1 MDFSWFGV
9 TIIDIGVLSFSGA
22 GFVWLFRRIALLEK
36 QNLSLQEKVLSLQ
49 EDNLSLQEDNLS
61 LQEKILSLN
70 QANDTL
76 RFRIETLEKE
86 NRDLEKRLDVLSGR
100 YAEIKEMHEKLF
112 PMLNQILRTLSEK

>member
-22 GFVWLFRRIALLEK
+22 GFVWLFRRIASLEK
-36 QNLSLQEKVLSLQ
+36 QNSSLQKE
-49 EDNLSLQEDNLS
+49 
-61 LQEKILSLN
+61 ILSLKQEN
-70 QANDTL
+70 ETL
-76 RFRIETLEKE
+76 RFRIEALEEENRNLEKGF
-86 NRDLEKRLDVLSGR
+86 DVLSGR

>member
-22 GFVWLFRRIALLEK
+22 GFVWLFRRIASLEK
-36 QNLSLQEKVLSLQ
+36 QIVSLNQE
-49 EDNLSLQEDNLS
+49 
-61 LQEKILSLN
+61 ILSLN
-70 QANDTL
+70 QENNTL
-76 RFRIETLEKE
+76 RFRIETLEEE
-86 NRDLEKRLDVLSGR
+86 NRDLEKKFDILSGR

>member
-22 GFVWLFRRIALLEK
+22 GFVWLFRRIASLEK
-36 QNLSLQEKVLSLQ
+36 QIVSLNQE
-49 EDNLSLQEDNLS
+49 
-61 LQEKILSLN
+61 ILSLN
-70 QANDTL
+70 QENNTL
-76 RFRIETLEKE
+76 RFRIETLEEE
-86 NRDLEKRLDVLSGR
+86 NRDLEKKFDVLSGR

>member
-22 GFVWLFRRIALLEK
+22 GFVWLFRRIASLEK
-36 QNLSLQEKVLSLQ
+36 HISSLNQE
-49 EDNLSLQEDNLS
+49 
-61 LQEKILSLN
+61 ILSLN
-70 QANDTL
+70 QENNTL

>member
-22 GFVWLFRRIALLEK
+22 GFVWLFRRIASLEK
-36 QNLSLQEKVLSLQ
+36 QIVSLNQE
-49 EDNLSLQEDNLS
+49 
-61 LQEKILSLN
+61 ILSLN
-70 QANDTL
+70 QENNTL
-76 RFRIETLEKE
+76 RFRIETLEEE

-112 PMLNQILRTLSEK
+112 PMLNQIFRTLSEK

>member
-22 GFVWLFRRIALLEK
+22 GFVWLFRRIASLEK
-36 QNLSLQEKVLSLQ
+36 H
-49 EDNLSLQEDNLS
+49 
-61 LQEKILSLN
+61 ILSLN
-70 QANDTL
+70 QEILSLNQENNTL
-76 RFRIETLEKE
+76 QFRIETLEEE
-86 NRDLEKRLDVLSGR
+86 NRNLEKRLDVLSGR

>member
-22 GFVWLFRRIALLEK
+22 GFVWLFRRIASLEK
-36 QNLSLQEKVLSLQ
+36 QIVSLNQE
-49 EDNLSLQEDNLS
+49 
-61 LQEKILSLN
+61 ILSLN
-70 QANDTL
+70 QENNTL
-76 RFRIETLEKE
+76 RFRIETLEEK
-86 NRDLEKRLDVLSGR
+86 NRDLEKKFDVLSGR